1 MENGSLLE
9 RLNDFL
15 RKMVV
20 TDIEPILHILREQME
35 DTSLDEE
42 DRVMAERLIAWLN
55 HVKRDQRR
63 ANIASRRM
71 LKHARRHKEALRKL
85 EQQRNNLSSYWSE
98 QVSTSEIHIN
108 KVEFLRDDD
117 STLVTDLSEVENIA
131 HVMRLYYE
139 DEDGERTIEY
149 NRPRK
154 VFDGVVPKAGDILIK
169 RMTADFRTV
178 TLIDGQ
184 SNKIVYEKIVDLS
197 RSFPITAKER
207 QEKETIKSA
216 VQNVIDRMR
225 KNAVY
230 GARGQVRIDTDHE

>member
-85 EQQRNNLSSYWSE
+85 GQQRNNPSSYWSE

-108 KVEFLRDDD
+108 KVEFFREDDNT
-117 STLVTDLSEVENIA
+117 SITDLSEVENVA

-139 DEDGERTIEY
+139 DEDGKRIIEY
-149 NRPRK
+149 NRPRT
-154 VFDGVVPKAGDILIK
+154 VFDGVVPQAGDILIK
-169 RMTADFRTV
+169 RMTADLRTV

-184 SNKIVYEKIVDLS
+184 SNKIIYEKIVDLT

-216 VQNVIDRMR
+216 VQNVIDRMK

-230 GARGQVRIDTDHE
+230 GARGQVGPNNE

>member
-1 MENGSLLE
+1 M
-9 RLNDFL
+9 
-15 RKMVV
+15 

-71 LKHARRHKEALRKL
+71 LKHARKHKEALRKL
-85 EQQRNNLSSYWSE
+85 EQQRNNPSFYWSE

-108 KVEFLRDDD
+108 KVEFFRENDN
-117 STLVTDLSEVENIA
+117 TIVTDLSEVENTT
-131 HVMRLYYE
+131 HVMRLHYE
-139 DEDGERTIEY
+139 DEDGKRIIEY

-154 VFDGVVPKAGDILIK
+154 VFDGVVPQAGDILIK
-169 RMTADFRTV
+169 RMTGDSRTV

-184 SNKIVYEKIVDLS
+184 SNKIIYEKIVDLS

-216 VQNVIDRMR
+216 VQNVIDRIR

-230 GARGQVRIDTDHE
+230 GARGQVRMDTDHE

>member
-1 MENGSLLE
+1 M
-9 RLNDFL
+9 
-15 RKMVV
+15 

-42 DRVMAERLIAWLN
+42 DRVMAERIIAWLN

-85 EQQRNNLSSYWSE
+85 EYRRNDLTNYWGE

-108 KVEFLRDDD
+108 KVEFFREDDN
-117 STLVTDLSEVENIA
+117 TPVTDLSEVENVA

-139 DEDGERTIEY
+139 DEDGNRIIEY
-149 NRPRK
+149 NRPRT
-154 VFDGVVPKAGDILIK
+154 VFDGVVPQAGDILIK
-169 RMTADFRTV
+169 RMTSDLRTV

-184 SNKIVYEKIVDLS
+184 SNKIVYEKIIDLS

-216 VQNVIDRMR
+216 VQKVIDRIR
-225 KNAVY
+225 KNAIY
-230 GARGQVRIDTDHE
+230 GAHGQVRSNDE